1 MEPAVTTRCGSDIA
15 LAIFFHRLA
24 NGNPSRGT
32 LGCSNMCA
40 ENSAP
45 SHRAQ
50 QQIMKRVKEN
60 EGQAGVGGNKP
71 GGDSACRPPPAL
83 RGCDSRNL
91 EGLLFQEG
99 ILVPGREVLWGDRA
113 GTLLVLNP
121 GKQGLDSVLEDRTLE
136 LLLGGMVALTG
147 PGLSPRANSFN
158 MRKMQKAPQ

>member
-71 GGDSACRPPPAL
+71 GGRLSMQTPTCTQRMWLKESGRPAL
-83 RGCDSRNL
+83 
-91 EGLLFQEG
+91 
-99 ILVPGREVLWGDRA
+99 PGRHSGPREGGA
-113 GTLLVLNP
+113 
-121 GKQGLDSVLEDRTLE
+121 
-136 LLLGGMVALTG
+136 LG
-147 PGLSPRANSFN
+147 
-158 MRKMQKAPQ
+158 